1 MDIRCDGFSVRLSSI
16 IRRVP
21 FPSPLIRACSFQRTD
36 PHIDIR
42 NTEAKCSAFH
52 FRIPVFLTG
61 QLCNRRSLLNIP
73 IIDDIYRNAGCPLA
87 CLFTTY
93 SSFSKT
99 SGVFFAVT
107 LYNQYY
113 IFSHH
118 EVEVLVPKGTV
129 AHTYHPIRR
138 VARTSPPYTKR
149 PYSLHVWQYLA
160 VRSRAEGAFR
170 VYYLLIVFLNI

>member
-1 MDIRCDGFSVRLSSI
+1 MICPVQNKRISLQFLGSCDIRCDGFSVRLSSI

-99 SGVFFAVT
+99 SGVFFRRNAV
-107 LYNQYY
+107 QP
-113 IFSHH
+113 
-118 EVEVLVPKGTV
+118 VL
-129 AHTYHPIRR
+129 HF
-138 VARTSPPYTKR
+138 
-149 PYSLHVWQYLA
+149 LA
-160 VRSRAEGAFR
+160 P
-170 VYYLLIVFLNI
+170 

>member
-1 MDIRCDGFSVRLSSI
+1 MTYIGTLD
-16 IRRVP
+16 VP
-21 FPSPLIRACSFQRTD
+21 SLVYLPHTHHFPRHLEF
-36 PHIDIR
+36 
-42 NTEAKCSAFH
+42 
-52 FRIPVFLTG
+52 
-61 QLCNRRSLLNIP
+61 
-73 IIDDIYRNAGCPLA
+73 
-87 CLFTTY
+87 
-93 SSFSKT
+93 
-99 SGVFFAVT
+99 FFAVT